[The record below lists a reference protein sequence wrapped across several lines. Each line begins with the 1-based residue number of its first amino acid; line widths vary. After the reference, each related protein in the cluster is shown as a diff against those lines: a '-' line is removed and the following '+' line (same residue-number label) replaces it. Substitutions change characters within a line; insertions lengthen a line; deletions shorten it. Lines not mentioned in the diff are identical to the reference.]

1 MFIINCVKD
10 GRKDKFILKFQY
22 EPNLISKIKEIHYE
36 DREYLPKEKL
46 WKLKTYSL
54 YLLMKEYKGRND
66 IFFKFQNDKEK
77 NYFQKKVKKKINE
90 IKDYDRRKKE
100 LEEKKEYWL
109 NYKEQLKETYKVH
122 EDKLHQKLKDGVKL
136 YPYQSQAVLFAD
148 AIRNVL
154 FALDMGTGKS
164 VISISFS
171 EFNNFNKVFVITP
184 KSLKFNY
191 YDEINKFTYSKA
203 HVINWKKNEY
213 SIEEAKYIIINYDF
227 FRSKNSIEK
236 FEKLGIDNIEC
247 LILDEC
253 HRIKNEK
260 SQTYNNIK
268 DIFDDKIFLNETPCK
283 VFMSG
288 TPMNNRAYELY
299 TVMNMLSPLDFPNKT
314 TFYQDYCGMTY
325 NPDSFDKWD
334 YDPKQTN
341 FESLY
346 EKISPYIFRKRK
358 EEVLKF
364 LPGKTYDRILFELN
378 SKERKQYNDILNE
391 VKEDLDGK
399 LVKINP
405 MTAMLKVRQYL
416 SNLKVR
422 NKDLHEFIDLM
433 IESGEKIV
441 IMDYFVEGLEYLHDK
456 YKDISVLHYGNT
468 SPEDRREMV
477 KLFQDKESNVKIFFS
492 TVQTGKEGLTLTAAS
507 KIVVLTEPY
516 TVGEN
521 DQIVDRLDRISQ
533 TKKVNVYYP
542 LYLETVDIK
551 VFYLVEEKKKE
562 IRLVLDNEKYETKMN
577 DSVINEL
584 ISDLKK

>member
-10 GRKDKFILKFQY
+10 GRKDKFILNFRY
-22 EPNLISKIKEIHYE
+22 EPNVISKIKEIHYE
-36 DREYLPKEKL
+36 DREYLPKEKA

-54 YLLMKEYKGRND
+54 YLLMKEYKGRDD
-66 IFFKFQNDKEK
+66 IFFKFQTDKEK
-77 NYFQKKVKKKINE
+77 AYFQKKVKKKINE

-122 EDKLHQKLKDGVKL
+122 EDKLHQKLKDGVEL

-148 AIRNVL
+148 AVRNVL

-164 VISISFS
+164 VISISFA

-191 YDEINKFTYSKA
+191 YDEINKFTHAKA

-236 FEKLGIDNIEC
+236 FEKLGINNIEC

-268 DIFDDKIFLNETPCK
+268 DIFGDEIFLNNTPCK

-299 TVMNMLSPLDFPNKT
+299 SVMNMLSPLDFPNKT
-314 TFYQDYCGMTY
+314 SFYQDYCGMTY
-325 NPDSFDKWD
+325 NPNSFEQWD
-334 YDPKQTN
+334 YDPEQTN

-364 LPGKTYDRILFELN
+364 LPGKTYDRIIFELS

-391 VKEDLDGK
+391 VKEDLDGN

-416 SNLKVR
+416 SNIKAR

-433 IESGEKIV
+433 IDSGEKIV
-441 IMDYFVEGLEYLHDK
+441 IMD
-456 YKDISVLHYGNT
+456 
-468 SPEDRREMV
+468 
-477 KLFQDKESNVKIFFS
+477 
-492 TVQTGKEGLTLTAAS
+492 
-507 KIVVLTEPY
+507 
-516 TVGEN
+516 
-521 DQIVDRLDRISQ
+521 
-533 TKKVNVYYP
+533 
-542 LYLETVDIK
+542 
-551 VFYLVEEKKKE
+551 
-562 IRLVLDNEKYETKMN
+562 
-577 DSVINEL
+577 
-584 ISDLKK
+584 